1 MNILLTNLRPEY
13 HNKIAF
19 SLGNFDVAWYAIII
33 MCGAIIGTLIGYFGF
48 AKKLGMDSDTLITGL
63 TIGVVVGI
71 IGARLYYVLFNFRNM
86 EIKNFW
92 DVISPRGGGLAIHGA
107 VLAEFIF
114 LPIFCKVKKVD
125 LVILLEIAMPLILLA
140 QAVGRWG
147 NFMNQEAFG
156 GLVPFTGEVT
166 NGILSDAQLQ
176 EQRTYLANHLVPE
189 FVINRM
195 YIAYSGAPGFTLAGY
210 YQPTFLYESF
220 FNLMG
225 LVLYMALRK
234 RVKKLYIG
242 DGLSFYLIWYGIVR
256 FFIELMRTDPLT
268 IGNTGIRIAVV
279 TSVVY
284 VIVGLAIAIVRRV
297 LKYRLVSC
305 QDVFYSD
312 GYSMILDESKE
323 KKKTNKR

>member
-1 MNILLTNLRPEY
+1 MDICLRPEY
-13 HNKIAF
+13 HDRIAF

-33 MCGAIIGTLIGYFGF
+33 MFGAILGTLIGYFGF
-48 AKKLGMDSDTLITGL
+48 AKKLGMNSDILITGL
-63 TIGVVVGI
+63 TIGVFVGV
-71 IGARLYYVLFNFRNM
+71 IGARLYYVLFNYKNM
-86 EIKNFW
+86 DINSFL
-92 DVISPRGGGLAIHGA
+92 DVISPRSGGLAIHGA
-107 VLAEFIF
+107 ILAEFIF
-114 LPIFCKVKKVD
+114 LPIYCKVKKID

-140 QAVGRWG
+140 QVVGRWG

-156 GLVPFTGEVT
+156 GLVPFTGEAV
-166 NGILSDAQLQ
+166 NGVLSDAQLI

-195 YIAYSGAPGFTLAGY
+195 YIAYSGAKGFTLAGY

-225 LVLYMALRK
+225 LLLYMGLRK

-256 FFIELMRTDPLT
+256 FFIEFMRTDPLT

-284 VIVGLAIAIVRRV
+284 VIVGLTIAIVRRV
-297 LKYRLVSC
+297 LKYRLIPC
-305 QDVFYSD
+305 QDVFYGE
-312 GYSMILDESKE
+312 GYSMILESE
-323 KKKTNKR
+323 EKKTNKR